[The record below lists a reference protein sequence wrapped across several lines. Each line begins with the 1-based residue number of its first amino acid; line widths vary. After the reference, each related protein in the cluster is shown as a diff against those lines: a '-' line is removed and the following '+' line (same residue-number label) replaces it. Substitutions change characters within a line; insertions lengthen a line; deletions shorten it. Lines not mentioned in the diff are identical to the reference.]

1 MIRTT
6 AFALLLSGLFASPL
20 ALAQDSGFFLE
31 ARGGSASVDEDNYD
45 DTTTAFEIG
54 GGYRWGGFGVEAGYV
69 TFNDFEDEFDS
80 LNISAELDGWIVGGN
95 LRFPFADQWYFAA
108 RGGLFW
114 WSADADTVLCVNP
127 NPGGGENCDRVGIS
141 DDDMDFY
148 AGVGV
153 GYDFS
158 DQFSVGVAYDYFGA
172 ELEDDEGDDENLSTN
187 VFWVTGELRFQ

>member
-1 MIRTT
+1 MIRKTT
-6 AFALLLSGLFASPL
+6 FALLLTGLFASPL
-20 ALAQDSGFFLE
+20 ALAQDSGFFLQ
-31 ARGGSASVDEDNYD
+31 ARGGSAGIDEDLYD

-54 GGYRWGGFGVEAGYV
+54 GGYRWGGFGLELGYV
-69 TFNDFEDEFDS
+69 TFNDFEDDDS
-80 LNISAELDGWIVGGN
+80 GVNISAELDGWTMGGN

-114 WSADADTVLCVNP
+114 WSADADTVLCTGT
-127 NPGGGENCDRVGIS
+127 GGANCNRVGVS

-172 ELEDDEGDDENLSTN
+172 ELESDDGDDANLDTN
-187 VFWVTGELRFQ
+187 VLWVTGELRFQ